1 MKKVLDIIAHRG
13 FWLESNQKNSIEAF
27 KLALNNGFGIE
38 TDLRDFNGKIVISHD
53 VPNEAC
59 ITFKDFLAIV
69 QKYPPQTLALNI
81 KSDGLHELSKEDL
94 GNFTKYFFFDMSV
107 PDTLGYS
114 RSQLIFY
121 TRYSDIELHPALLN
135 ESSGVWLDNFSSNIL
150 DIDSLDRFLNLN
162 KNVVLVSPELHGFE
176 YEGYWNQLLKYL
188 KLNPDKVQ
196 YIGLCTDKPMDAKEF
211 FSYAE

>member
-1 MKKVLDIIAHRG
+1 
-13 FWLESNQKNSIEAF
+13 
-27 KLALNNGFGIE
+27 
-38 TDLRDFNGKIVISHD
+38 
-53 VPNEAC
+53 
-59 ITFKDFLAIV
+59 
-69 QKYPPQTLALNI
+69 
-81 KSDGLHELSKEDL
+81 
-94 GNFTKYFFFDMSV
+94 MSV

-121 TRYSDIELHPALLN
+121 TRYSDIELHPALLK
-135 ESSGVWLDNFSSNIL
+135 ESAGVWLDNFSSSRL

-176 YEGYWNQLLKYL
+176 FENYWNQLLKYL
-188 KLNPDKVQ
+188 KLNPGKVQ